1 MHPKYLSYTQNS
13 HSLMSQCKPTKSL
26 RRAAS
31 LKQVMKAYFPPQW
44 EIPANEVKIIKMLKC
59 AVNLQTIIYLSFS

>member
-1 MHPKYLSYTQNS
+1 MQARQT
-13 HSLMSQCKPTKSL
+13 
-26 RRAAS
+26 AAF
-31 LKQVMKAYFPPQW
+31 KQVMQAYFPPPQW

>member
-1 MHPKYLSYTQNS
+1 MHPKYLIL
-13 HSLMSQCKPTKSL
+13 HTKFTLSDVTMQA
-26 RRAAS
+26 RQTAAF
-31 LKQVMKAYFPPQW
+31 KQVMQAYFPPPQW

>member
-1 MHPKYLSYTQNS
+1 
-13 HSLMSQCKPTKSL
+13 MSQRKPTKL
-26 RRAAS
+26 PHRAAS
-31 LKQVMKAYFPPQW
+31 FKQVMKAYFPPQW